1 MRHFERFHGVQSAFT
16 ARSGANV
23 DRPATWDV
31 ILLATL
37 SEVEAELEREREVPP
52 KPPEWGIP
60 AVTGG
65 MKQAG
70 AEVLASAAEMPA
82 EELATMIYE
91 AMALEL
97 DVVGTGD
104 SFSAVSAVASACAA
118 PRALLRR
125 RRRAQASLGGSPARQ
140 NRL

>member
-91 AMALEL
+91 AMTLER

-104 SFSAVSAVASACAA
+104 
-118 PRALLRR
+118 
-125 RRRAQASLGGSPARQ
+125 
-140 NRL
+140 RL